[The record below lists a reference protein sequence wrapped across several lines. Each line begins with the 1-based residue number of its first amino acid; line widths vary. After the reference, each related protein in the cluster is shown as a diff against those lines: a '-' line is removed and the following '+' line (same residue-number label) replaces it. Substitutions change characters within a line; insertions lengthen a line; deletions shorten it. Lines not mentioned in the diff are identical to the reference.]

1 MKKRQKK
8 GLPMRLC
15 ELQEKEVINVCD
27 CKCLGNVIDL
37 EFDEQSGCIRAIIV
51 PGPCKVFG
59 LFGHEFELCIPW
71 KCIVRIG
78 SDIILVEIK
87 EEDVRRKL

>member
-1 MKKRQKK
+1 
-8 GLPMRLC
+8 MRLC

-27 CKCLGNVIDL
+27 CRCLGNVIDIEL
-37 EFDEQSGCIRAIIV
+37 DEKTGCILALIV
-51 PGPCKVFG
+51 PGPCKFFG
-59 LFGHEFELCIPW
+59 MFGHEFEFFIPW

-87 EEDVRRKL
+87 EEDCRRKL

>member
-1 MKKRQKK
+1 MKKKTEK

-87 EEDVRRKL
+87 EEDVRKKL

>member
-1 MKKRQKK
+1 
-8 GLPMRLC
+8 MRLC
-15 ELQEKEVINVCD
+15 ELQEKEVINVRD

-87 EEDVRRKL
+87 EEDVRKKL

>member
-1 MKKRQKK
+1 
-8 GLPMRLC
+8 MRLC
-15 ELQEKEVINVCD
+15 ELQEKEVINVCN
-27 CKCLGNVIDL
+27 CKCMGNVSDL
-37 EFDEQSGCIRAIIV
+37 ELDEKTGCIQALIV
-51 PGPCKVFG
+51 PGPCKFFG
-59 LFGHEFELCIPW
+59 MFGHDFEFCIPW